1 MHKTMLKQVIINLL
15 KTNKSIL
22 LYHKSLAKQENVI
35 KIYDTVIK
43 DTEKAI
49 KNTRDIKHE
58 KVLSVIYNTLIGG
71 KEPYYTFATKVMTD
85 EKTTIYWDNDGYNEF
100 EKMLDSGQLSVFIK
114 NNEADIKA

>member
-22 LYHKSLAKQENVI
+22 LYHKSLAKQENVV

-49 KNTRDIKHE
+49 KNTRAIKHE
-58 KVLSVIYNTLIGG
+58 KVLSVIYDTLIGG
-71 KEPYYTFATKVMTD
+71 KEPYYTYATKVMTD
-85 EKTTIYWDNDGYNEF
+85 EKTTLYWDNDGFGEF
-100 EKMLDSGQLSVFIK
+100 MKLLADGQLKPLTK
-114 NNEADIKA
+114 NGNTQA